1 MFVCTRVGRTVK
13 PGTRVSPLSLGFQL
27 KFWYTATILFDEI
40 SISPSLEFWDEEVPG
55 DVVGQGCCTL
65 TLAKAMHLTL
75 SKAAMA
81 STASSWDRSDRAERD
96 PSEEPIREWRKGR
109 APRSDAEDCL
119 LDNWNSEASN
129 KRLVKLLVAEFG

>member
-1 MFVCTRVGRTVK
+1 MH
-13 PGTRVSPLSLGFQL
+13 VSPLSLVFP
-27 KFWYTATILFDEI
+27 KFWYTATILFGEATT
-40 SISPSLEFWDEEVPG
+40 SPSLGFWVEEEEEDAG
-55 DVVGQGCCTL
+55 VVASEGCTL

-75 SKAAMA
+75 SKVAMA
-81 STASSWDRSDRAERD
+81 STASSWDRSDLAERD
-96 PSEEPIREWRKGR
+96 PSVEPNREWRKGR